1 MDSMNANNTV
11 LLVSII
17 NIAQLIIGLWLDIMN
32 VDTFADNE
40 DVVCSVNC
48 WLENQC
54 QKLFY
59 NKTKALG
66 RHWTK
71 WILVH

>member
-1 MDSMNANNTV
+1 
-11 LLVSII
+11 
-17 NIAQLIIGLWLDIMN
+17 MN

-71 WILVH
+71 WIL